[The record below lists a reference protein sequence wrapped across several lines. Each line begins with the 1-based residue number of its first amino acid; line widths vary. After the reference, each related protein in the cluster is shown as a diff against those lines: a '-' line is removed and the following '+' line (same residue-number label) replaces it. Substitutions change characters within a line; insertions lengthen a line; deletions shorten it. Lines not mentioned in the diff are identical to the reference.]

1 MENKSYSQIVLDA
14 IAIFANNNITK
25 AEAAR
30 QAAEGTD
37 FNAENIRKCIVR
49 SEAKRLREEGHSG
62 LVAHCENRGIDVND
76 VRLYWDKTKEYS
88 VKVNLD
94 SNEKTYKD
102 LRDEIIESM
111 DAHSPKYPNIE
122 RDFLVDGHLLVV
134 DPADIH
140 IGKLATA
147 FETGE
152 DYNSHIA
159 VLRVHEGVEGIL
171 QKVKGFNIDQIMLV
185 IGNDILHVDSPRN
198 TTTSGTNQDV
208 SQMWYTNFLMAKQ
221 LYVEVIEKLTGVA
234 DVHVVFNPSNHDYT
248 NGFFLAD
255 AIKSW
260 FRHSTNITF
269 DCSIAH
275 RKYYRYF
282 ENLIGTTHGDG
293 AKQSDLGLL
302 MAEEAKKDWGVT
314 KHRYFYTHHVH
325 HKTSRD
331 MIGITLE
338 SLRSPSGSDSWH
350 HRNGYGVGGVKAI
363 EGFLHSKEHGQICR
377 ITHIF

>member
-1 MENKSYSQIVLDA
+1 MEKKGFKQIVLEA
-14 IAIFANNNITK
+14 IRITRELGVSK
-25 AEAAR
+25 REASRRAVV
-30 QAAEGTD
+30 GSDYD
-37 FNAENIRKCIVR
+37 FETISRSMPRYERKLDK
-49 SEAKRLREEGHSG
+49 ETEHKGLAK
-62 LVAHCENRGIDVND
+62 HCEERGIDISD
-76 VRLYWDKTKEYS
+76 VTLYWDKTKEYS
-88 VKVNLD
+88 VAVKLD
-94 SNEKTYKD
+94 KNQVTYEN

-111 DAHSPKYPNIE
+111 DAHSPKYPTIE
-122 RDFLVDGHLLVV
+122 REFLVDGHLLVI
-134 DPADIH
+134 DPADVH

-147 FETGE
+147 FESGE

-159 VLRVHEGVEGIL
+159 VQRVHEGVEGIL
-171 QKVKGFNIDQIMLV
+171 QKVKGFNIDQIMLI
-185 IGNDILHVDSPRN
+185 IGNDILHVDSPKN
-198 TTTSGTNQDV
+198 TTTSGTSQDV
-208 SQMWYTNFLMAKQ
+208 CQMWYDNFLMAKQ
-221 LYVEVIEKLTGVA
+221 LYVEVIEKLTSLA

-260 FRHSTNITF
+260 FRHSNNITF

-302 MAEEAKKDWGVT
+302 MAEEAKKDWGNT

-325 HKTSRD
+325 HKTSKD
-331 MIGITLE
+331 LIGLTIE
-338 SLRSPSGSDSWH
+338 SLRSPSGTDSWH

-363 EGFLHSKEHGQICR
+363 EGFVHSKEHGQICR

>member
-1 MENKSYSQIVLDA
+1 MEKKTYTQIVSDA
-14 IAIFANNNITK
+14 LAIFNKGGVGKREASRK
-25 AEAAR
+25 AV
-30 QAAEGTD
+30 QGTD
-37 FNAENIRKCIVR
+37 YNPETIRKGMQ
-49 SEAKRLREEGHSG
+49 RLELKLAREQDNPG
-62 LVAHCENRGIDVND
+62 LARHCQERGIDLNGVS
-76 VRLYWDKTKEYS
+76 LYWDKTKDYS
-88 VKVNLD
+88 VAVRLD
-94 SNEKTYKD
+94 KNQVTYEN
-102 LRDEIIESM
+102 LRDEIIEMM
-111 DAHSPKYPNIE
+111 DAHSPQYPNIQ

-134 DPADIH
+134 DPADVH

-147 FETGE
+147 FESGE

-159 VLRVHEGVEGIL
+159 VKRVHEGVEGIL

-208 SQMWYTNFLMAKQ
+208 CQMWYDNFLMAKQ
-221 LYVEVIEKLTGVA
+221 LYVEVIEKLTSVA

-260 FRHSTNITF
+260 FRHSNNITF

-293 AKQSDLGLL
+293 AKQADLGLL
-302 MAEEAKKDWGVT
+302 MAEEAKKDWGDT

-325 HKTSRD
+325 HKTSKYL
-331 MIGITLE
+331 IGITIE
-338 SLRSPSGSDSWH
+338 SLRSPSGNDSWH

>member
-1 MENKSYSQIVLDA
+1 MEKKNFKQVVLEA
-14 IAIFANNNITK
+14 IRIN
-25 AEAAR
+25 
-30 QAAEGTD
+30 
-37 FNAENIRKCIVR
+37 
-49 SEAKRLREEGHSG
+49 REEGVSKREASRRAVVGSDYAFEVISRSMPRYERRLDKESEHQG
-62 LVAHCENRGIDVND
+62 LAKHCEERGIDISD
-76 VRLYWDKTKEYS
+76 VTLYWDKTKEYS
-88 VKVNLD
+88 VAVKLD
-94 SNEKTYKD
+94 KNQVTYEN

-111 DAHSPKYPNIE
+111 DAHSPKYPTIQ
-122 RDFLVDGHLLVV
+122 RDFLVDGHLLVI
-134 DPADIH
+134 DPADVH

-147 FETGE
+147 FESGE

-159 VLRVHEGVEGIL
+159 VRRVHEGVEGIL
-171 QKVKGFNIDQIMLV
+171 QKVKGFNIDQIMLI
-185 IGNDILHVDSPRN
+185 IGNDILHVDSPKN
-198 TTTSGTNQDV
+198 TTTSGT
-208 SQMWYTNFLMAKQ
+208 SQ
-221 LYVEVIEKLTGVA
+221 LYVEVIEKLTSVA

-260 FRHSTNITF
+260 FRHSSNITF

-302 MAEEAKKDWGVT
+302 MAEEAKKDWGDT

-325 HKTSRD
+325 HKTSKD
-331 MIGITLE
+331 LIGLTIE
-338 SLRSPSGSDSWH
+338 SLRSPSGTDSWH
-350 HRNGYGVGGVKAI
+350 HRNGYGIGGVKAI

>member
-1 MENKSYSQIVLDA
+1 MEKKGFKQVVLEA
-14 IAIFANNNITK
+14 IRITRELGVSK
-25 AEAAR
+25 REASRRAV
-30 QAAEGTD
+30 EGTD
-37 FNAENIRKCIVR
+37 YAFDVISRSMSKYERKLDKEN
-49 SEAKRLREEGHSG
+49 EHQGLAK
-62 LVAHCENRGIDVND
+62 HCEERGIDISD
-76 VRLYWDKTKEYS
+76 VTLYWDKTKEYS
-88 VKVNLD
+88 VAVRLD
-94 SNEKTYKD
+94 KSQKTYEN
-102 LRDEIIESM
+102 LRDEIIEMM

-122 RDFLVDGHLLVV
+122 RDFLVDGHLLVI
-134 DPADIH
+134 DPADVH

-147 FETGE
+147 FESGE

-159 VLRVHEGVEGIL
+159 VKRVHEGVEGIL

-185 IGNDILHVDSPRN
+185 IGNDILHVDSPKN
-198 TTTSGTNQDV
+198 TTTSGTSQDV
-208 SQMWYTNFLMAKQ
+208 CQMWYDNFLMAKQ
-221 LYVEVIEKLTGVA
+221 LYVEVIEKLTSVA

-260 FRHSTNITF
+260 FRHSNNITF

-293 AKQSDLGLL
+293 AKQNDLGLL
-302 MAEEAKKDWGVT
+302 MAEEAKKDWGDT

-325 HKTSRD
+325 HKTSKD
-331 MIGITLE
+331 MIGITIE
-338 SLRSPSGSDSWH
+338 SLRSPSGNDSWH

>member
-1 MENKSYSQIVLDA
+1 MEKKTYSQLVSDA
-14 IAIFANNNITK
+14 FAIFKNEGVSKGLASRRATEGTSFNPETIRK
-25 AEAAR
+25 GISKMEAKLAR
-30 QAAEGTD
+30 QQDNPGL
-37 FNAENIRKCIVR
+37 
-49 SEAKRLREEGHSG
+49 AK
-62 LVAHCENRGIDVND
+62 HCEERGIDINGVS
-76 VRLYWDKTKEYS
+76 LYWDKTKDYS
-88 VKVNLD
+88 VAVRLD
-94 SNEKTYKD
+94 KNQVTYEN
-102 LRDEIIESM
+102 LRDEIIEKM

-134 DPADIH
+134 DPADVH

-147 FETGE
+147 FESGE

-159 VLRVHEGVEGIL
+159 VKRVHEGVEGIL

-198 TTTSGTNQDV
+198 TTTSGTSQDV
-208 SQMWYTNFLMAKQ
+208 CQMWYDNFLMAKQ
-221 LYVEVIEKLTGVA
+221 LYVEVIEKLTSVA

-282 ENLIGTTHGDG
+282 ENLIGTSHGDG
-293 AKQSDLGLL
+293 AKQADLGLL
-302 MAEEAKKDWGVT
+302 MATEAKKEWGDT

-325 HKTSRD
+325 HKTSKD
-331 MIGITLE
+331 MIGLTIE
-338 SLRSPSGSDSWH
+338 SLRSPSGNDSWH

>member
-1 MENKSYSQIVLDA
+1 MEKKTYSQLASDA
-14 IAIFANNNITK
+14 FAIFKNEGVSKGLASRRASEGTTFNPETIRK
-25 AEAAR
+25 GIQKMEAKLAR
-30 QAAEGTD
+30 QQDNPGL
-37 FNAENIRKCIVR
+37 
-49 SEAKRLREEGHSG
+49 AK
-62 LVAHCENRGIDVND
+62 HCEERGIDINGVS
-76 VRLYWDKTKEYS
+76 LYWDKTKDYS
-88 VKVNLD
+88 VAVRLD
-94 SNEKTYKD
+94 KNQVTYEN
-102 LRDEIIESM
+102 LRDEIIEKM

-134 DPADIH
+134 DPADVH

-147 FETGE
+147 FESGE

-159 VLRVHEGVEGIL
+159 VKRVHEGVEGIL

-185 IGNDILHVDSPRN
+185 IGNDILHVDSPKN
-198 TTTSGTNQDV
+198 TTTSGTSQDV
-208 SQMWYTNFLMAKQ
+208 CQMWYDNFLMAKQ
-221 LYVEVIEKLTGVA
+221 LYVEVIEKLTSVA

-255 AIKSW
+255 AFKSL

-282 ENLIGTTHGDG
+282 ENLIGTSHGDG
-293 AKQSDLGLL
+293 AKQADLGLL
-302 MAEEAKKDWGVT
+302 MATEAKKEWGDT

-325 HKTSRD
+325 HKTSKD
-331 MIGITLE
+331 MIGLTIE
-338 SLRSPSGSDSWH
+338 SLRSPSGNDSWH

>member
-1 MENKSYSQIVLDA
+1 MEKKTYSQVVSDA
-14 IAIFANNNITK
+14 LAIFNKGGVGKSEASRLAVKGTEYH
-25 AEAAR
+25 AE
-30 QAAEGTD
+30 T
-37 FNAENIRKCIVR
+37 IRKGMR
-49 SEAKRLREEGHSG
+49 KLEQRMARKESHPGFAK
-62 LVAHCENRGIDVND
+62 HCEERGIDIDD
-76 VRLYWDKTKEYS
+76 VTLFWDKTKEYS
-88 VKVNLD
+88 VAVKLD
-94 SNEKTYKD
+94 KSQKTYEN
-102 LRDEIIESM
+102 LRDEIIEAM

-122 RDFLVDGHLLVV
+122 RDFLVDSHLLVI
-134 DPADIH
+134 DPADVH

-147 FETGE
+147 FESGE

-159 VLRVHEGVEGIL
+159 VKRVHEGVEGIL

-185 IGNDILHVDSPRN
+185 IGNDILHVDSPKN
-198 TTTSGTNQDV
+198 TTTSGTSQDV
-208 SQMWYTNFLMAKQ
+208 CQMWYDNFLMAKQ
-221 LYVEVIEKLTGVA
+221 LYVEVIEKLTSVA

-282 ENLIGTTHGDG
+282 ENLIGTSHGDG
-293 AKQSDLGLL
+293 AKQADLGLL
-302 MAEEAKKDWGVT
+302 MATEAKKDWGDT

-325 HKTSRD
+325 HKTSKD
-331 MIGITLE
+331 LIGLTIE
-338 SLRSPSGSDSWH
+338 SLRSPSGTDSWH

>member
-1 MENKSYSQIVLDA
+1 MEKKSYSQIVLDA
-14 IAIFANNNITK
+14 IAIFSNNNVTK
-25 AEAAR
+25 AEASR
-30 QAAEGTD
+30 QASEGTHY
-37 FNAENIRKCIVR
+37 NPENIRKGIVKHQ
-49 SEAKRLREEGHSG
+49 AKKSREEAHAG
-62 LVAHCENRGIDVND
+62 LVSHCESRGIDVND
-76 VRLYWDKTKEYS
+76 VSLYWDKTKEYS

-94 SNEKTYKD
+94 RNQKTYEN

-159 VLRVHEGVEGIL
+159 VKRVHEGVEGIL

-208 SQMWYTNFLMAKQ
+208 CQMWYDNFLMAKQ

-260 FRHSTNITF
+260 FRHSNNITF

-302 MAEEAKKDWGVT
+302 MAEEAKKDWGTT

-325 HKTSRD
+325 HKTSKD
-331 MIGITLE
+331 LIGITIE

>member
-1 MENKSYSQIVLDA
+1 MEKKTYSQLVSDA
-14 IAIFANNNITK
+14 FAIFKNEGVSKGLASRRASEGTSFNPETIRK
-25 AEAAR
+25 GIQKMEAKLAR
-30 QAAEGTD
+30 QQDNPGL
-37 FNAENIRKCIVR
+37 
-49 SEAKRLREEGHSG
+49 AK
-62 LVAHCENRGIDVND
+62 HCEERGIDINGVS
-76 VRLYWDKTKEYS
+76 LYWDKTKDYS
-88 VKVNLD
+88 VAVRLD
-94 SNEKTYKD
+94 KNQVTYEN
-102 LRDEIIESM
+102 LRDEIIEKM

-122 RDFLVDGHLLVV
+122 REFLVDGHLLVV
-134 DPADIH
+134 DPADVH

-147 FETGE
+147 FESGE

-159 VLRVHEGVEGIL
+159 VKRVHEGVEGIL

-198 TTTSGTNQDV
+198 TTTSGTSQDV
-208 SQMWYTNFLMAKQ
+208 CQMWYDNFLMAKQ
-221 LYVEVIEKLTGVA
+221 LYVEVIEKLTSVA

-260 FRHSTNITF
+260 FRHSANITF

-282 ENLIGTTHGDG
+282 ENLIGTSHGDG
-293 AKQSDLGLL
+293 AKQADLGLL
-302 MAEEAKKDWGVT
+302 MATEAKKEWGDT

-325 HKTSRD
+325 HKTSKD
-331 MIGITLE
+331 MIGLTIE
-338 SLRSPSGSDSWH
+338 SLRSPSGNDSWH

>member
-1 MENKSYSQIVLDA
+1 MEKKTYTQIVLEA
-14 IAIFANNNITK
+14 IRIHRTEGVSKGEASRRATK
-25 AEAAR
+25 
-30 QAAEGTD
+30 GTN
-37 FNAENIRKCIVR
+37 FIPESIRKSMPKHEGR
-49 SEAKRLREEGHSG
+49 YDREQKNPG
-62 LVAHCENRGIDVND
+62 LANHCQERGIDIENVT
-76 VRLYWDKTKEYS
+76 LYWDKTKDYS
-88 VKVNLD
+88 VASKFD
-94 SNEKTYKD
+94 KSHITYEQV
-102 LRDEIIESM
+102 RDEIIESM

-122 RDFLVDGHLLVV
+122 RDFLVDGHLLVI
-134 DPADIH
+134 DPADVH

-147 FETGE
+147 FESGE

-159 VLRVHEGVEGIL
+159 VQRVHEGVEGIL
-171 QKVKGFNIDQIMLV
+171 QKVKGFNIDQIMLI
-185 IGNDILHVDSPRN
+185 IGNDILHVDSPKN
-198 TTTSGTNQDV
+198 TTTSGTSQDV
-208 SQMWYTNFLMAKQ
+208 CQMWYDNFLMAKQ
-221 LYVEVIEKLTGVA
+221 LYVEVIEKLTSVA

-260 FRHSTNITF
+260 FRHSNNITF

-302 MAEEAKKDWGVT
+302 MAEEAKKDWGDT

-325 HKTSRD
+325 HKTSKD
-331 MIGITLE
+331 LIGLTIE
-338 SLRSPSGSDSWH
+338 SLRSPSGTDSWH
-350 HRNGYGVGGVKAI
+350 HRNGYGIGGVKAI
-363 EGFLHSKEHGQICR
+363 EGFLHSKVHGQICR

>member
-1 MENKSYSQIVLDA
+1 MENKTYSQVVSDA
-14 IAIFANNNITK
+14 FAIFKNEGVSKGLASRRASEGTTFNPETIRK
-25 AEAAR
+25 GIQKMEAKVAR
-30 QAAEGTD
+30 QQD
-37 FNAENIRKCIVR
+37 NP
-49 SEAKRLREEGHSG
+49 G
-62 LVAHCENRGIDVND
+62 LARHCEERGIDINGVS
-76 VRLYWDKTKEYS
+76 LYWDKTKDYS
-88 VKVNLD
+88 VAVRLD
-94 SNEKTYKD
+94 KNQVTYEN
-102 LRDEIIESM
+102 LRDEIIEKM

-134 DPADIH
+134 DPADVH

-147 FETGE
+147 FESGE

-159 VLRVHEGVEGIL
+159 VKRVHEGVEGIL

-198 TTTSGTNQDV
+198 TTTSGTSQDV
-208 SQMWYTNFLMAKQ
+208 CQMWYDNFLMAKQ
-221 LYVEVIEKLTGVA
+221 LYVEVIEKLTSVA

-282 ENLIGTTHGDG
+282 ENLIGTSHGDG
-293 AKQSDLGLL
+293 AKQADLGLL
-302 MAEEAKKDWGVT
+302 MATEAKKEWGDT

-325 HKTSRD
+325 HKTSKD
-331 MIGITLE
+331 MIGLTIE
-338 SLRSPSGSDSWH
+338 SLRSPSGNDSWH

>member
-1 MENKSYSQIVLDA
+1 MEKKTYSQLVLDA
-14 IAIFANNNITK
+14 FAIFKNEGVSKGLASRRATEGTSFNPETIRK
-25 AEAAR
+25 GISKMEAKLAR
-30 QAAEGTD
+30 QQDNPGL
-37 FNAENIRKCIVR
+37 
-49 SEAKRLREEGHSG
+49 AK
-62 LVAHCENRGIDVND
+62 HCEERGIDINGVS
-76 VRLYWDKTKEYS
+76 LYWDKTKDYS
-88 VKVNLD
+88 VAVRLD
-94 SNEKTYKD
+94 KNQITYEN
-102 LRDEIIESM
+102 LRDEIIEKM
-111 DAHSPKYPNIE
+111 DAHSPKYPYIE

-134 DPADIH
+134 DPADVH

-147 FETGE
+147 FESGE

-159 VLRVHEGVEGIL
+159 VKRVHEGVEGIL

-198 TTTSGTNQDV
+198 TTTSGTSQDV
-208 SQMWYTNFLMAKQ
+208 CQMWYDNFLMAKQ
-221 LYVEVIEKLTGVA
+221 LYVEVIEKLTSVA

-293 AKQSDLGLL
+293 AKQADLGLL
-302 MAEEAKKDWGVT
+302 MAEEAKVDWGVT

-331 MIGITLE
+331 MIGLNIE
-338 SLRSPSGSDSWH
+338 SLRSPSGNDSWH
-350 HRNGYGVGGVKAI
+350 HRNGYGVGGIKAI

>member
-1 MENKSYSQIVLDA
+1 MEKKTYTQLVSDALAIFNKGGVGKRQASRIAVEGTEYNSETIRKGMQKLENKL
-14 IAIFANNNITK
+14 
-25 AEAAR
+25 AR
-30 QAAEGTD
+30 QQDNPGL
-37 FNAENIRKCIVR
+37 
-49 SEAKRLREEGHSG
+49 AK
-62 LVAHCENRGIDVND
+62 HCEERGIDISGVS
-76 VRLYWDKTKEYS
+76 LYWDKTKDYS
-88 VKVNLD
+88 VAVKLD
-94 SNEKTYKD
+94 KNQVTYEN
-102 LRDEIIESM
+102 LRDEIIEMM

-122 RDFLVDGHLLVV
+122 RDFLVDGHLLVI
-134 DPADIH
+134 DPADVH

-147 FETGE
+147 FESGE

-159 VLRVHEGVEGIL
+159 VRRVHEGVEGIL
-171 QKVKGFNIDQIMLV
+171 QKVKGFNIDQIMLI

-198 TTTSGTNQDV
+198 TTTSGTSQDV
-208 SQMWYTNFLMAKQ
+208 CQMWYDNFLMAKQ
-221 LYVEVIEKLTGVA
+221 LYVEVIEKLTSLA

-260 FRHSTNITF
+260 FRHSSNITF

-302 MAEEAKKDWGVT
+302 MAEEAKKDWGNT

-325 HKTSRD
+325 HKTSKD
-331 MIGITLE
+331 LIGLTIE
-338 SLRSPSGSDSWH
+338 SLRSPSGTDSWH

-363 EGFLHSKEHGQICR
+363 EGFVHSKEHGQICR

>member
-1 MENKSYSQIVLDA
+1 MDKRTYTQIVSDA
-14 IAIFANNNITK
+14 FAIFNKGGVGKREASRK
-25 AEAAR
+25 AV
-30 QAAEGTD
+30 EGTD
-37 FNAENIRKCIVR
+37 YNSETIRKGMQKLEHKLAR
-49 SEAKRLREEGHSG
+49 QQDNPGLAK
-62 LVAHCENRGIDVND
+62 HCEERGIDISGVS
-76 VRLYWDKTKEYS
+76 LYWDKTKDYS
-88 VKVNLD
+88 VAVRLD
-94 SNEKTYKD
+94 KNPITYEN
-102 LRDEIIESM
+102 LRDEIIEMM

-122 RDFLVDGHLLVV
+122 RDFLVDGHLLVL

-147 FETGE
+147 FESGE

-159 VLRVHEGVEGIL
+159 VRRVHEGVEGIL

-208 SQMWYTNFLMAKQ
+208 CQMWYDNFLMAKQ
-221 LYVEVIEKLTGVA
+221 LYVEVIEKLTAIA

-260 FRHSTNITF
+260 FRHSNNITF

-282 ENLIGTTHGDG
+282 ENLIGTTHGDSG
-293 AKQSDLGLL
+293 KQSDLGLL

-314 KHRYFYTHHVH
+314 KHRYIYTHHVH
-325 HKTSRD
+325 HKTSKD
-331 MIGITLE
+331 MIGLTIE
-338 SLRSPSGSDSWH
+338 SLRSPSGTDSWH
-350 HRNGYGVGGVKAI
+350 HRNGYGVGGIKAI
-363 EGFLHSKEHGQICR
+363 EGFLHSKVHGQICR

>member
-1 MENKSYSQIVLDA
+1 MENKTYSQLVLDA
-14 IAIFANNNITK
+14 FAIFKNEGVSKGLASRRATEGTSFNPETIRK
-25 AEAAR
+25 GISKMEAKLAR
-30 QAAEGTD
+30 QQDNPGL
-37 FNAENIRKCIVR
+37 
-49 SEAKRLREEGHSG
+49 AK
-62 LVAHCENRGIDVND
+62 HCEERGIDINGVS
-76 VRLYWDKTKEYS
+76 LYWDKTKDYS
-88 VKVNLD
+88 VAVRLD
-94 SNEKTYKD
+94 RNQVTYEN
-102 LRDEIIESM
+102 LRDEIIEKM

-122 RDFLVDGHLLVV
+122 REFLVDGHLLVV
-134 DPADIH
+134 DPADVH

-147 FETGE
+147 FESGE

-159 VLRVHEGVEGIL
+159 VKRVHEGVEGIL

-198 TTTSGTNQDV
+198 TTTSGTSQDV
-208 SQMWYTNFLMAKQ
+208 CQMWYDNFLMAKQ
-221 LYVEVIEKLTGVA
+221 LYVEVIEKLTSVA

-293 AKQSDLGLL
+293 AKQADLGLL
-302 MAEEAKKDWGVT
+302 MAEEAKVDWGVT

-331 MIGITLE
+331 MIGLNIE
-338 SLRSPSGSDSWH
+338 SLRSPSGNDSWH
-350 HRNGYGVGGVKAI
+350 HRNGYGVGGIKAI

>member
-1 MENKSYSQIVLDA
+1 MEKKTYTQIVSDA
-14 IAIFANNNITK
+14 LAIFNKGGVGKREASRK
-25 AEAAR
+25 AV
-30 QAAEGTD
+30 QGTD
-37 FNAENIRKCIVR
+37 YNPETIRKGMQ
-49 SEAKRLREEGHSG
+49 RLELKLAREQDNPG
-62 LVAHCENRGIDVND
+62 LARHCEERGIDLNGVS
-76 VRLYWDKTKEYS
+76 LYWDKTKDYS
-88 VKVNLD
+88 VAVRLD
-94 SNEKTYKD
+94 KNQVTYEN
-102 LRDEIIESM
+102 LRDEIIEMM
-111 DAHSPKYPNIE
+111 DAHSPKYPNIQ

-134 DPADIH
+134 DPADVH

-147 FETGE
+147 FESGE

-159 VLRVHEGVEGIL
+159 VKRVHEGVEGIL

-208 SQMWYTNFLMAKQ
+208 CQMWYDNFLMAKQ
-221 LYVEVIEKLTGVA
+221 LYVEVIEKLTSVA

-260 FRHSTNITF
+260 FRHSNNITF

-293 AKQSDLGLL
+293 AKQADLGLL
-302 MAEEAKKDWGVT
+302 MAEEAKKDWGDT

-325 HKTSRD
+325 HKTSKD
-331 MIGITLE
+331 LIGITIE
-338 SLRSPSGSDSWH
+338 SLRSPSGNDSWH

>member
-1 MENKSYSQIVLDA
+1 MEKKGFKQVVLEA
-14 IAIFANNNITK
+14 IRITRELGVSK
-25 AEAAR
+25 REASRRAV
-30 QAAEGTD
+30 EGTD
-37 FNAENIRKCIVR
+37 YLFETISRSMPRYERKLDKEN
-49 SEAKRLREEGHSG
+49 EHQGLAK
-62 LVAHCENRGIDVND
+62 HCEERGIDIND
-76 VRLYWDKTKEYS
+76 VTLYWDKTKEYS
-88 VKVNLD
+88 VAVRLD
-94 SNEKTYKD
+94 KNQVTYEN
-102 LRDEIIESM
+102 LRDEIIEKM

-122 RDFLVDGHLLVV
+122 RDFLVDGHLLVI
-134 DPADIH
+134 DPADVH

-147 FETGE
+147 FESGE

-159 VLRVHEGVEGIL
+159 VRRVHEGVEGIL
-171 QKVKGFNIDQIMLV
+171 QKVKGFNIDQIMLI
-185 IGNDILHVDSPRN
+185 IGNDILHVDSPKN
-198 TTTSGTNQDV
+198 TTTSGTSQDV
-208 SQMWYTNFLMAKQ
+208 CQMWYDNFLMAKQ
-221 LYVEVIEKLTGVA
+221 LYVEVIEKLTSVA

-260 FRHSTNITF
+260 FRHSNNITF

-302 MAEEAKKDWGVT
+302 MAEEAKKDWGNT

-325 HKTSRD
+325 HKTSKD
-331 MIGITLE
+331 LIGLTIE
-338 SLRSPSGSDSWH
+338 SLRSPSGTDSWH

-363 EGFLHSKEHGQICR
+363 EGFVHSKEHGQICR

>member
-1 MENKSYSQIVLDA
+1 MEKKTYTQIVSDA
-14 IAIFANNNITK
+14 LAIFNKGGVGKREASRK
-25 AEAAR
+25 AV
-30 QAAEGTD
+30 QGTD
-37 FNAENIRKCIVR
+37 YNPETIRKGMQ
-49 SEAKRLREEGHSG
+49 RLELKLAREQDNPG
-62 LVAHCENRGIDVND
+62 LARHCQERGIDLNGVS
-76 VRLYWDKTKEYS
+76 LYWDKTKDYS
-88 VKVNLD
+88 VAVRLD
-94 SNEKTYKD
+94 KNQVTYEN
-102 LRDEIIESM
+102 LRDEIIEMM
-111 DAHSPKYPNIE
+111 DAHSPQYPNIQ

-134 DPADIH
+134 DPADVH

-147 FETGE
+147 FESGE

-159 VLRVHEGVEGIL
+159 VKRVHEGVEGIL

-208 SQMWYTNFLMAKQ
+208 CQMWYDNFLMAKQ
-221 LYVEVIEKLTGVA
+221 LYVEVIEKLTSVA

-260 FRHSTNITF
+260 FRHSNNITF

-293 AKQSDLGLL
+293 AKQADLGLL
-302 MAEEAKKDWGVT
+302 MAEEAKKDWGDT

-325 HKTSRD
+325 HKTSKD
-331 MIGITLE
+331 LIGITIE
-338 SLRSPSGSDSWH
+338 SLRSPSGNDSWH